1 MVRATVG
8 PMRIDIFSDVICPW
22 CFIGKRRL
30 ERALRERPQEDLAIC
45 WRAFQLNPDMPIQ
58 GMPRHLYLEAKFG
71 GSERAGQIYET
82 IRQNGQREGIDFRF
96 ERIKQTPNTVRAH
109 RLIRFATERGHGDA
123 LVERLFTAYFTEGV
137 DLGDMDRLADLA
149 EETGL
154 SRGEAAAFLESNDGL
169 ADVLAETRFA
179 YESGIN
185 GVPCFIFDRHYA
197 LAGAQEPEAFF
208 PLFEL
213 VRNEAAGRPAAA
225 NRA

>member
-1 MVRATVG
+1 
-8 PMRIDIFSDVICPW
+8 
-22 CFIGKRRL
+22 
-30 ERALRERPQEDLAIC
+30 
-45 WRAFQLNPDMPIQ
+45 MPIQ
-58 GMPRHLYLEAKFG
+58 GRPRHLYVESKFG
-71 GSERAGQIYET
+71 GSERATQIYET
-82 IRQNGQREGIDFRF
+82 IRQNGEREGIDFRF
-96 ERIKQTPNTVRAH
+96 DRSQQTPNSVRAH
-109 RLIRFATERGHGDA
+109 RLIRFATDRGLGDA

-149 EETGL
+149 EESGL

-213 VRNEAAGRPAAA
+213 DRKSTRLNSRH
-225 NRA
+225 